1 MARRRQNRGKKNKQ
15 VHKYAQL
22 LNNVDYK
29 DINLLRTFTSN
40 YQTILPRKRF
50 LLTRKQQRNLQQAV
64 KRARMMALLPYVNE
78 QK

>member
-1 MARRRQNRGKKNKQ
+1 MARRRQNRKKVKT

-29 DINLLRTFTSN
+29 DANLLRTFTSN

-50 LLTRKQQRNLQQAV
+50 LLTRKQQRNLQTAV